1 MNILISGGGTGGHIF
16 PAIAI
21 AKALQKLR
29 PDADILFVGAKG
41 KMEMEKVPQ
50 AGFIIKGL
58 WISGFSRSFSISNL
72 LFPLKLMV
80 SSISAYYILR
90 RFRPVVVIG
99 VGGFASGPVM
109 RVASYLK
116 IPIVIQEQNSY
127 PGVTNR
133 ILAKKAS
140 RIFTAYPNMEAFF
153 PAEKTLLTGN
163 PVRKEII
170 NTEHKRPEAIAYFEL
185 KEKVTTILVIGGS
198 QGALSINEAVK
209 TCLSLRHTQ
218 WMWQTGRIYFEKAF
232 AFINENHLENVKTRA
247 FIERMDLAYAAAD
260 IIISRAGAIAISE
273 LCIIGKPTILV
284 PYPYAAANHQMHN
297 ARRLEAAG
305 AAIIIKD
312 DELPLAL
319 PFTLE
324 KLLYDTHWQ
333 ENLSTQ
339 IRKWSIPDAD
349 ERIAREIIQMVE
361 NSKPAKP

>member
-1 MNILISGGGTGGHIF
+1 
-16 PAIAI
+16 
-21 AKALQKLR
+21 
-29 PDADILFVGAKG
+29 
-41 KMEMEKVPQ
+41 
-50 AGFIIKGL
+50 
-58 WISGFSRSFSISNL
+58 
-72 LFPLKLMV
+72 
-80 SSISAYYILR
+80 
-90 RFRPVVVIG
+90 
-99 VGGFASGPVM
+99 
-109 RVASYLK
+109 
-116 IPIVIQEQNSY
+116 
-127 PGVTNR
+127 
-133 ILAKKAS
+133 
-140 RIFTAYPNMEAFF
+140 
-153 PAEKTLLTGN
+153 
-163 PVRKEII
+163 
-170 NTEHKRPEAIAYFEL
+170 
-185 KEKVTTILVIGGS
+185 
-198 QGALSINEAVK
+198 
-209 TCLSLRHTQ
+209 
-218 WMWQTGRIYFEKAF
+218 MWQTGRIYFEKAF

-324 KLLYDTHWQ
+324 KLLDDTHWQ